1 MLRPCID
8 IEHEFEELPLFGGFT
23 DWRQDTWTYAAQ
35 ASGTATVRV
44 YRESWE
50 VIEVQMDTH
59 RRGTGS
65 EPYWVSSKA
74 YLPSDHPLFKLVKG
88 ALEGPRADAVDAS
101 IAEDRVKSGRAA

>member
-1 MLRPCID
+1 MAANALPPLRRASDGAFLHNGGPCPS
-8 IEHEFEELPLFGGFT
+8 LP
-23 DWRQDTWTYAAQ
+23 RRR
-35 ASGTATVRV
+35 TVRV

-88 ALEGPRADAVDAS
+88 ALEGPCSDAVDAS
-101 IAEDRVKSGRAA
+101 IAEDRVKFGRAA